1 MGVALEVITVPPA
14 AVTTTGAIVPDIEVV
29 AGFLTG
35 AVAIMGETLMAILG
49 TTGDTTGTLE
59 ENLTVIV
66 VVMML
71 SAAKMVAVEIFVDA
85 SVLGCL
91 SFTHF

>member
-14 AVTTTGAIVPDIEVV
+14 AVTAAGAIVPDIEVV
-29 AGFLTG
+29 AGTLTG

-66 VVMML
+66 VMML
-71 SAAKMVAVEIFVDA
+71 SAAKMVAVEVFVDA
-85 SVLGCL
+85 SVLGR
-91 SFTHF
+91 